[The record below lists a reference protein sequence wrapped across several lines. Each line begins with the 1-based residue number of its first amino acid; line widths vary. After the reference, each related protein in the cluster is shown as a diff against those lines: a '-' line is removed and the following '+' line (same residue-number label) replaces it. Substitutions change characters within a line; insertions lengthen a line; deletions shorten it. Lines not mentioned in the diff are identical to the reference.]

1 MALWAKNKAN
11 FSVAFTEDAADQT
24 LLAAIEKELTLTKY
38 QTFGNL
44 CKQALWQF
52 FSVSESGS
60 ASVSESAAS
69 TLSFQRLEQRIA
81 ELTVKFGEFEHNV
94 STEELS
100 RLKGLEHNLN
110 QLSAQLS
117 QLQGSVNS
125 QFSQVSFVQVAKVVE
140 PNAIKSESVADENVA
155 NENVANE
162 NVADDVEVSPRRESD
177 PLLERLSSLLPQ
189 DF

>member
-24 LLAAIEKELTLTKY
+24 LLAAIEKELAFTKY
-38 QTFGNL
+38 QTFSNL

-52 FSVSESGS
+52 L
-60 ASVSESAAS
+60 SVSESASS
-69 TLSFQRLEQRIA
+69 TQSFQRLEQRIA
-81 ELTVKFGEFEHNV
+81 ELVTKFAEFEHNV
-94 STEELS
+94 SAEELS
-100 RLKGLEHNLN
+100 RLEGLEHHLS
-110 QLSAQLS
+110 QLSAELD

-125 QFSQVSFVQVAKVVE
+125 KFAQVSFAQVSKVVE
-140 PNAIKSESVADENVA
+140 PGPIESESVADDNLVSDAEVA
-155 NENVANE
+155 
-162 NVADDVEVSPRRESD
+162 PRRDSD

>member
-24 LLAAIEKELTLTKY
+24 LLAAIEKELAFTKY
-38 QTFGNL
+38 QTFSNL

-52 FSVSESGS
+52 L
-60 ASVSESAAS
+60 SVSESASS
-69 TLSFQRLEQRIA
+69 TQSFQRLEQRIA
-81 ELTVKFGEFEHNV
+81 ELVVKFAEFEHNV
-94 STEELS
+94 SAEELS
-100 RLKGLEHNLN
+100 RLEGLEHHLS
-110 QLSAQLS
+110 QLSAQLD

-125 QFSQVSFVQVAKVVE
+125 KFAQVSFAQVSKVVE
-140 PNAIKSESVADENVA
+140 PGPIESESVADDNLVSDAEVA
-155 NENVANE
+155 
-162 NVADDVEVSPRRESD
+162 PRRDSD

>member
-24 LLAAIEKELTLTKY
+24 LLAAIEKELAFTKY
-38 QTFGNL
+38 QTFSNL

-52 FSVSESGS
+52 L
-60 ASVSESAAS
+60 SVSESASS
-69 TLSFQRLEQRIA
+69 TQNFQRLEQRIA
-81 ELTVKFGEFEHNV
+81 ELVAKFAEFEHNV
-94 STEELS
+94 SAEELS
-100 RLKGLEHNLN
+100 RLEGLEHQLS
-110 QLSAQLS
+110 QLSAQLD

-125 QFSQVSFVQVAKVVE
+125 KFAQVSFAQVSKVVE
-140 PNAIKSESVADENVA
+140 PGPIESESVAEDNLVSDAEVA
-155 NENVANE
+155 
-162 NVADDVEVSPRRESD
+162 PRRDSD

>member
-24 LLAAIEKELTLTKY
+24 LLAAIEKELAFTKY
-38 QTFGNL
+38 QTFSNL

-52 FSVSESGS
+52 L
-60 ASVSESAAS
+60 SVSESASS
-69 TLSFQRLEQRIA
+69 TQSFQRLEQRIA
-81 ELTVKFGEFEHNV
+81 ELVTKFAEFEHNV
-94 STEELS
+94 SAEELS
-100 RLKGLEHNLN
+100 RLEALEHQLS
-110 QLSAQLS
+110 QLSAQLD

-125 QFSQVSFVQVAKVVE
+125 KFAQVSFAQVSKVVE
-140 PNAIKSESVADENVA
+140 PGPIESESVAEDNLVSDAEVA
-155 NENVANE
+155 
-162 NVADDVEVSPRRESD
+162 PRRDSD

>member
-24 LLAAIEKELTLTKY
+24 LLAAIEKELAFTKY

-52 FSVSESGS
+52 L
-60 ASVSESAAS
+60 SVSESASS
-69 TLSFQRLEQRIA
+69 TQSFQRLEQRIA
-81 ELTVKFGEFEHNV
+81 ELVVKFAEFEHNV
-94 STEELS
+94 SAEELS
-100 RLKGLEHNLN
+100 RLEALEHHLS
-110 QLSAQLS
+110 QLSAQLD

-125 QFSQVSFVQVAKVVE
+125 KFAQVSFAQVSKVVE
-140 PNAIKSESVADENVA
+140 PVPIESESVAEDNLVSDAEVA
-155 NENVANE
+155 
-162 NVADDVEVSPRRESD
+162 PRRDSD

>member
-24 LLAAIEKELTLTKY
+24 LLAAIEKELAFTKY
-38 QTFGNL
+38 QTFSNL

-52 FSVSESGS
+52 L
-60 ASVSESAAS
+60 SVSESASS
-69 TLSFQRLEQRIA
+69 TQSFQRLEQRIA
-81 ELTVKFGEFEHNV
+81 ELVVKFAEFEHNV
-94 STEELS
+94 SAEELS
-100 RLKGLEHNLN
+100 RLEGLEHHLS
-110 QLSAQLS
+110 QLSAQLD

-125 QFSQVSFVQVAKVVE
+125 KFAQVSFAQVSKVVE
-140 PNAIKSESVADENVA
+140 PGSIESESVTDDNVVSDA
-155 NENVANE
+155 EVAP
-162 NVADDVEVSPRRESD
+162 PRNSD

>member
-24 LLAAIEKELTLTKY
+24 LLAAIEKELAFTKY

-52 FSVSESGS
+52 L
-60 ASVSESAAS
+60 SVSESASS
-69 TLSFQRLEQRIA
+69 TQSFQRLEQRIA
-81 ELTVKFGEFEHNV
+81 ELVVKFAEFEHNV
-94 STEELS
+94 SAEELS
-100 RLKGLEHNLN
+100 RLEALEHHLS
-110 QLSAQLS
+110 QLSAQLD

-125 QFSQVSFVQVAKVVE
+125 KFAQVSFAQVSKVVE
-140 PNAIKSESVADENVA
+140 PGPIESESVAEDNLVSDAEVA
-155 NENVANE
+155 
-162 NVADDVEVSPRRESD
+162 PRRDSD

>member
-24 LLAAIEKELTLTKY
+24 LLAAIEKELAFTKY
-38 QTFGNL
+38 QTFSNL

-52 FSVSESGS
+52 L
-60 ASVSESAAS
+60 SVSESASS
-69 TLSFQRLEQRIA
+69 TQSFQRLEQRIA
-81 ELTVKFGEFEHNV
+81 ELVTKFAEFEHNV
-94 STEELS
+94 SAEELS
-100 RLKGLEHNLN
+100 RLEGLEHQLS
-110 QLSAQLS
+110 QLSAQLD

-125 QFSQVSFVQVAKVVE
+125 KFAQVSFAQVSKVVE
-140 PNAIKSESVADENVA
+140 PDPIESESVADDNLMSDAEVA
-155 NENVANE
+155 
-162 NVADDVEVSPRRESD
+162 PRRDSD

>member
-24 LLAAIEKELTLTKY
+24 LLAAIEKELAFTKY
-38 QTFGNL
+38 QTFSNL

-52 FSVSESGS
+52 L
-60 ASVSESAAS
+60 SVSESASS
-69 TLSFQRLEQRIA
+69 TQSFQRLEQRIA
-81 ELTVKFGEFEHNV
+81 ELVAKFAEFEHNV
-94 STEELS
+94 SAEELS
-100 RLKGLEHNLN
+100 RLEGLEHHLS
-110 QLSAQLS
+110 QLSAQLD

-125 QFSQVSFVQVAKVVE
+125 KFAQVSFAQVSKVVE
-140 PNAIKSESVADENVA
+140 PDPIESESVADDNLVSDAEVA
-155 NENVANE
+155 
-162 NVADDVEVSPRRESD
+162 PRRDSD

>member
-24 LLAAIEKELTLTKY
+24 LLAAIEKELAFTKY
-38 QTFGNL
+38 QTFSNL

-52 FSVSESGS
+52 L
-60 ASVSESAAS
+60 SVSESASS
-69 TLSFQRLEQRIA
+69 TQSFQRLEQRIA
-81 ELTVKFGEFEHNV
+81 ELVVKFAEFEHNV
-94 STEELS
+94 SAEELS
-100 RLKGLEHNLN
+100 RLEALEHHLS
-110 QLSAQLS
+110 QLSAQLD

-125 QFSQVSFVQVAKVVE
+125 KFAQVSFAQVSKVVE
-140 PNAIKSESVADENVA
+140 PAPIESESVADDNLVSDAEVA
-155 NENVANE
+155 
-162 NVADDVEVSPRRESD
+162 PRRDSD

>member
-24 LLAAIEKELTLTKY
+24 LLAAIEKELALTKY
-38 QTFGNL
+38 QTFSNL

-52 FSVSESGS
+52 LSLSVSESP
-60 ASVSESAAS
+60 SESAAP

-81 ELTVKFGEFEHNV
+81 ELAIKFGEFEHNV

-100 RLKGLEHNLN
+100 RLEGLEHHLN
-110 QLSAQLS
+110 QLSAQLL

-125 QFSQVSFVQVAKVVE
+125 KFAQVSFAPVSKVVE
-140 PNAIKSESVADENVA
+140 PDAVESEFVAHENV
-155 NENVANE
+155 
-162 NVADDVEVSPRRESD
+162 VSDAEIAPHRESD

>member
-24 LLAAIEKELTLTKY
+24 LLAAIEKELALTKY
-38 QTFGNL
+38 QTFSNL

-52 FSVSESGS
+52 LSL
-60 ASVSESAAS
+60 SVSESAAP

-100 RLKGLEHNLN
+100 RLEGLEHHLN
-110 QLSAQLS
+110 QLSAQLL

-125 QFSQVSFVQVAKVVE
+125 KFAQVSFAPVSKVVE
-140 PNAIKSESVADENVA
+140 PDAVESEFVAHENV
-155 NENVANE
+155 
-162 NVADDVEVSPRRESD
+162 VSDAEIAPHRESD

>member
-24 LLAAIEKELTLTKY
+24 LLAAIEKELAFTKY
-38 QTFGNL
+38 QTFSNL

-52 FSVSESGS
+52 L
-60 ASVSESAAS
+60 SVSESASS
-69 TLSFQRLEQRIA
+69 TQSFQRLEQRIA
-81 ELTVKFGEFEHNV
+81 ELVVKFAEFEHNV
-94 STEELS
+94 SAEELS
-100 RLKGLEHNLN
+100 RLEGLEHHLS
-110 QLSAQLS
+110 QLSAQLD

-125 QFSQVSFVQVAKVVE
+125 KFAQVSFAQVSKVVE
-140 PNAIKSESVADENVA
+140 PGPIESESVADDNLVSDA
-155 NENVANE
+155 
-162 NVADDVEVSPRRESD
+162 EVSPPRNSD

>member
-24 LLAAIEKELTLTKY
+24 LLAAIEKELAFTKY
-38 QTFGNL
+38 QTFSNL

-52 FSVSESGS
+52 L
-60 ASVSESAAS
+60 SVSESASS
-69 TLSFQRLEQRIA
+69 TQSFQRLEQRIA
-81 ELTVKFGEFEHNV
+81 ELVEKFAEFEHNV
-94 STEELS
+94 SAEELS
-100 RLKGLEHNLN
+100 RLEGLEHHLS
-110 QLSAQLS
+110 QLSAQLD

-125 QFSQVSFVQVAKVVE
+125 KFAQVSFAPVSKVVE
-140 PNAIKSESVADENVA
+140 PGPIESESVADDNVVPDA
-155 NENVANE
+155 EVAP
-162 NVADDVEVSPRRESD
+162 PRNSD

>member
-24 LLAAIEKELTLTKY
+24 LLAAIEKELAVTRY
-38 QTFGNL
+38 QTFSNL

-52 FSVSESGS
+52 LSVSESES
-60 ASVSESAAS
+60 ESESAGS
-69 TLSFQRLEQRIA
+69 TPSFQRLDQRIA
-81 ELTVKFGEFEHNV
+81 ELAVKFAEFEHNV
-94 STEELS
+94 SAEELS
-100 RLKGLEHNLN
+100 RLEGLEHHLN

-125 QFSQVSFVQVAKVVE
+125 KFAQVSFAQVSKVVE
-140 PNAIKSESVADENVA
+140 PDAVESESVADQNVVSDA
-155 NENVANE
+155 EVA
-162 NVADDVEVSPRRESD
+162 PRRQSD
-177 PLLERLSSLLPQ
+177 PLLDRLSSLLPQ

>member
-24 LLAAIEKELTLTKY
+24 LLAAIEKELAFTKY
-38 QTFGNL
+38 QTFSNL

-52 FSVSESGS
+52 L
-60 ASVSESAAS
+60 SVSESASS
-69 TLSFQRLEQRIA
+69 TQSFQRLEQRIA
-81 ELTVKFGEFEHNV
+81 ELVVKFAEFEHNV
-94 STEELS
+94 SAEELS
-100 RLKGLEHNLN
+100 RLEALEHHLS
-110 QLSAQLS
+110 QLSAQLD

-125 QFSQVSFVQVAKVVE
+125 KFAQVSFVQVSKVVE
-140 PNAIKSESVADENVA
+140 PGPIESESVAEDNLVSDAEVA
-155 NENVANE
+155 
-162 NVADDVEVSPRRESD
+162 PRRDSD

>member
-24 LLAAIEKELTLTKY
+24 LLAAIEKELAFTKY
-38 QTFGNL
+38 QTFSNL

-52 FSVSESGS
+52 L
-60 ASVSESAAS
+60 SVSESASS
-69 TLSFQRLEQRIA
+69 TQSFQRLEQRIA
-81 ELTVKFGEFEHNV
+81 ELVVKFAEFEHNV
-94 STEELS
+94 SAEELS
-100 RLKGLEHNLN
+100 RLEGLEHHLS
-110 QLSAQLS
+110 QLSAQLD

-125 QFSQVSFVQVAKVVE
+125 KFAQVSFAQVSKVVE
-140 PNAIKSESVADENVA
+140 PGPIESESVAEDNLVSDAEVA
-155 NENVANE
+155 
-162 NVADDVEVSPRRESD
+162 PRRDSD

>member
-24 LLAAIEKELTLTKY
+24 LLAAIEKELAFTKY
-38 QTFGNL
+38 QTFSNL

-52 FSVSESGS
+52 L
-60 ASVSESAAS
+60 SVSESASS
-69 TLSFQRLEQRIA
+69 TQSFQRLEQRIA
-81 ELTVKFGEFEHNV
+81 ELAVKFAEFEHNV
-94 STEELS
+94 SAEELS
-100 RLKGLEHNLN
+100 RLEGLEHHLS
-110 QLSAQLS
+110 QLSAQLD

-125 QFSQVSFVQVAKVVE
+125 KFAQVSFAQVSKVVE
-140 PNAIKSESVADENVA
+140 PGPIESESVADDNLVSDAEVA
-155 NENVANE
+155 P
-162 NVADDVEVSPRRESD
+162 PRNSD

>member
-24 LLAAIEKELTLTKY
+24 LLAAIEKELAFTKY
-38 QTFGNL
+38 QTFSNL

-52 FSVSESGS
+52 L
-60 ASVSESAAS
+60 SVSESASS
-69 TLSFQRLEQRIA
+69 TQSFQRLEQRIA
-81 ELTVKFGEFEHNV
+81 ELVVKFAEFEHNV
-94 STEELS
+94 SAEELS
-100 RLKGLEHNLN
+100 RLEGLEHHLS
-110 QLSAQLS
+110 QLSAQLD

-125 QFSQVSFVQVAKVVE
+125 KFAQVSFAQVSKVVE
-140 PNAIKSESVADENVA
+140 PGPIESESVADDNVVSDA
-155 NENVANE
+155 EVAP
-162 NVADDVEVSPRRESD
+162 PRNSD

>member
-24 LLAAIEKELTLTKY
+24 LLAAIEKELAFTKY
-38 QTFGNL
+38 QTFSNL

-52 FSVSESGS
+52 L
-60 ASVSESAAS
+60 SVSESASS
-69 TLSFQRLEQRIA
+69 TQSFQRLEQRIA
-81 ELTVKFGEFEHNV
+81 ELAEKFAEFEHNV
-94 STEELS
+94 SAEELS
-100 RLKGLEHNLN
+100 RLEGLEHHLS
-110 QLSAQLS
+110 QLGAQLD

-125 QFSQVSFVQVAKVVE
+125 KFAQVSFAPVSKVVE
-140 PNAIKSESVADENVA
+140 PGPIESESVADDNVVSDA
-155 NENVANE
+155 EVAP
-162 NVADDVEVSPRRESD
+162 PRNSD

>member
-24 LLAAIEKELTLTKY
+24 LLAAIEKELAFTKY
-38 QTFGNL
+38 QTFSNL

-52 FSVSESGS
+52 L
-60 ASVSESAAS
+60 SVSESASS
-69 TLSFQRLEQRIA
+69 TQSFQRLEQRIA
-81 ELTVKFGEFEHNV
+81 ELVVKFAEFEHNV
-94 STEELS
+94 SAEELS
-100 RLKGLEHNLN
+100 RLEGLEHQLS
-110 QLSAQLS
+110 QLSAQLD

-125 QFSQVSFVQVAKVVE
+125 KFAQVSFAQVSKVVE
-140 PNAIKSESVADENVA
+140 PGPIESESVADDNLVSDAEVA
-155 NENVANE
+155 
-162 NVADDVEVSPRRESD
+162 PRRDSD

>member
-24 LLAAIEKELTLTKY
+24 LLAAIEKELAFTKY
-38 QTFGNL
+38 QTFSNL

-52 FSVSESGS
+52 L
-60 ASVSESAAS
+60 SVSESASS
-69 TLSFQRLEQRIA
+69 TQSFQRLEQRIA
-81 ELTVKFGEFEHNV
+81 ELVVKFAEFEHNV
-94 STEELS
+94 SAEELS
-100 RLKGLEHNLN
+100 RLEGLEHHLT
-110 QLSAQLS
+110 QLSAQLD

-125 QFSQVSFVQVAKVVE
+125 KFAQVSFAQVSKVVE
-140 PNAIKSESVADENVA
+140 PDPIESESVADDNLMSDAEVA
-155 NENVANE
+155 
-162 NVADDVEVSPRRESD
+162 PRRDSD

>member
-24 LLAAIEKELTLTKY
+24 LLAAIEKELAFTKY
-38 QTFGNL
+38 QTFSNL

-52 FSVSESGS
+52 LSVSESGS
-60 ASVSESAAS
+60 S
-69 TLSFQRLEQRIA
+69 TDSSQRLEQRIA
-81 ELTVKFGEFEHNV
+81 ELAVRFAEFERNV
-94 STEELS
+94 SAEELS
-100 RLKGLEHNLN
+100 RLEGLEHHLS
-110 QLSAQLS
+110 QLGAQLD

-125 QFSQVSFVQVAKVVE
+125 KFAQVSFAQVSKVVE
-140 PNAIKSESVADENVA
+140 PDSIESESVADDHVVSDAEVA
-155 NENVANE
+155 
-162 NVADDVEVSPRRESD
+162 PRRESD

>member
-24 LLAAIEKELTLTKY
+24 LLAAIEKELALTKY
-38 QTFGNL
+38 QTFSNL

-52 FSVSESGS
+52 LSL
-60 ASVSESAAS
+60 SVSESASESAAP
-69 TLSFQRLEQRIA
+69 TLSFQRLEQRIF
-81 ELTVKFGEFEHNV
+81 ELAVKFGEFEHNV
-94 STEELS
+94 SAEELS
-100 RLKGLEHNLN
+100 RLEGLEHHLN
-110 QLSAQLS
+110 QLGVQLD

-125 QFSQVSFVQVAKVVE
+125 KFAQVSFAPVSKVVE
-140 PNAIKSESVADENVA
+140 PDALESESVAHENV
-155 NENVANE
+155 
-162 NVADDVEVSPRRESD
+162 VSDAEIAPHRESD

>member
-24 LLAAIEKELTLTKY
+24 LLAAIEKELAFTKY
-38 QTFGNL
+38 QTFSNL

-52 FSVSESGS
+52 L
-60 ASVSESAAS
+60 SVSESAGS
-69 TLSFQRLEQRIA
+69 TQSFQRLEQRIA
-81 ELTVKFGEFEHNV
+81 ELVTKFAEFEHNV
-94 STEELS
+94 SAEELS
-100 RLKGLEHNLN
+100 RLEGLEHHLS
-110 QLSAQLS
+110 QLSAQLD

-125 QFSQVSFVQVAKVVE
+125 KFAQVSFAQVSKVVE
-140 PNAIKSESVADENVA
+140 PGPIESESVADDNLVSDAEVA
-155 NENVANE
+155 
-162 NVADDVEVSPRRESD
+162 PRRDSD

>member
-24 LLAAIEKELTLTKY
+24 LLAAIEKELALTKY
-38 QTFGNL
+38 QTFSNL

-52 FSVSESGS
+52 LSVSV
-60 ASVSESAAS
+60 SVSESAAA
-69 TLSFQRLEQRIA
+69 TPSFQRLEQRIA
-81 ELTVKFGEFEHNV
+81 ELAVKFGEFEHNV
-94 STEELS
+94 SAEELS
-100 RLKGLEHNLN
+100 RLKGLEHHLN

-117 QLQGSVNS
+117 QLQGSVDGK
-125 QFSQVSFVQVAKVVE
+125 FAQVSFAQVSKVVE
-140 PNAIKSESVADENVA
+140 PDAVESKSVADENV
-155 NENVANE
+155 VS
-162 NVADDVEVSPRRESD
+162 DVEVSPSRESD

>member
-24 LLAAIEKELTLTKY
+24 LLAAIEKELAFTKY
-38 QTFGNL
+38 QTFSNL

-52 FSVSESGS
+52 L
-60 ASVSESAAS
+60 SVSESASS
-69 TLSFQRLEQRIA
+69 TQNFQRLEQRIA
-81 ELTVKFGEFEHNV
+81 ELAVKFAEFEHNV
-94 STEELS
+94 SAEELS
-100 RLKGLEHNLN
+100 RLEGLEHHLN
-110 QLSAQLS
+110 QLGAQLD

-125 QFSQVSFVQVAKVVE
+125 KFAQVSFAQVSKVVE
-140 PNAIKSESVADENVA
+140 PGPIESESVADDNVVSDA
-155 NENVANE
+155 EVAP
-162 NVADDVEVSPRRESD
+162 PRDSD

>member
-24 LLAAIEKELTLTKY
+24 LLAAIEKELAFTKY
-38 QTFGNL
+38 QTFSNL

-52 FSVSESGS
+52 LSVSESGS
-60 ASVSESAAS
+60 S
-69 TLSFQRLEQRIA
+69 TDSSQRLEQRIA
-81 ELTVKFGEFEHNV
+81 ELAVKFSEFERNV
-94 STEELS
+94 SAEELS
-100 RLKGLEHNLN
+100 RLEGLEHHLS
-110 QLSAQLS
+110 QLGAQLD

-125 QFSQVSFVQVAKVVE
+125 KFAQVSFAQVSKVVE
-140 PNAIKSESVADENVA
+140 PDSMESESVADYNVVSDA
-155 NENVANE
+155 EVA
-162 NVADDVEVSPRRESD
+162 PRRESD

>member
-24 LLAAIEKELTLTKY
+24 LLAAIEKELAFTKY
-38 QTFGNL
+38 QTFSNL

-52 FSVSESGS
+52 L
-60 ASVSESAAS
+60 SVSESASS
-69 TLSFQRLEQRIA
+69 TQSFQRLEQRIA
-81 ELTVKFGEFEHNV
+81 ELVVKFAEFEHNV
-94 STEELS
+94 SAEELS
-100 RLKGLEHNLN
+100 RLEGLEHHLN
-110 QLSAQLS
+110 QLSAQLD

-125 QFSQVSFVQVAKVVE
+125 KFAQISFAQVSKVVE
-140 PNAIKSESVADENVA
+140 PGPIESESVADDNVVPDA
-155 NENVANE
+155 EVAP
-162 NVADDVEVSPRRESD
+162 PRNSD